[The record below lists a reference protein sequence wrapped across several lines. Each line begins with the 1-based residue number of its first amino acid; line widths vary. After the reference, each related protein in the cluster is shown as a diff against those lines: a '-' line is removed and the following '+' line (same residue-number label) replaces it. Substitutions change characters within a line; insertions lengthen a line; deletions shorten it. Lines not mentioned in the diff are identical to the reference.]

1 MNYSGLIVAVITFLV
16 IGMFHPLVI
25 KGEYYFGTRCWWAF
39 AIAGVAFIVA
49 SLMVDHHMASP
60 VLGVVGCSCL
70 WSILEIFEQ
79 KKRVEKGWFPMNPK
93 RRDDYK
99 PMIRMMATMVM
110 IAMTTAA
117 NAETLNVA
125 SPDGRLTVKIQDEA
139 GRVNYAVAYDGKEVM
154 KPSLLGFVSN
164 VGDFSRGLTYRGCKT
179 HEVNDSYSIRNIKA
193 RNVKY
198 HANELNATYAD
209 SKGREMTV
217 TFRVSDNDIAFRYS
231 MPQWGETASII
242 IKSEA
247 TSFRLPDDRT
257 TSFICPQSGPMVGW
271 MRTKPSYEEEYKPDA
286 PLTDKSAYGQ
296 GYTFPCLFRISNN
309 ESGDNTWVLISETE
323 VDGKYVGSH
332 LSDYSSE
339 KGYGIAFPMAGEANG
354 HGTADAALALPG
366 VTPWRT
372 ISVGGDLKPIVE
384 TTISTDVV
392 TPRYT
397 ASTDYRPGR
406 YTWSWLIWQD
416 TSINY
421 DDQVKFID
429 LAAAMGYEYVL
440 VDNWWD
446 KQIGRDRIVELSRY
460 AQGKGVSLMLW
471 YNSNG
476 AWSDAPQTPKQCM
489 NTSLAR
495 RKEMAW
501 LKSIGVKGIKVDFF
515 AGDKQHTIQLYED
528 ILADAND
535 FGIQVIFH
543 GCTLPR
549 GWERMYPNY
558 VASEAVLASENTF
571 FNEHHA
577 KQEAFELTMHP
588 FCRNAVASMDWGGT
602 IMNKYL
608 APDNK
613 SRHRRYTSDI
623 FEMAAAITI
632 QTSVQCIAMQPNN
645 LTELPQM
652 ELEFL
657 REVPTSWDETRFIDG
672 YPGKY
677 VVMARRSGDKWY
689 VVGLNA
695 TKQPLKLDI
704 DIPMFAGTTAAYYY
718 DKPSKKSLWPEPVL
732 GKLKVDAKGKARVVI
747 QPDGGI
753 IIK

>member
-1 MNYSGLIVAVITFLV
+1 MKKLLISAAMMLAMIT
-16 IGMFHPLVI
+16 
-25 KGEYYFGTRCWWAF
+25 
-39 AIAGVAFIVA
+39 
-49 SLMVDHHMASP
+49 
-60 VLGVVGCSCL
+60 
-70 WSILEIFEQ
+70 
-79 KKRVEKGWFPMNPK
+79 
-93 RRDDYK
+93 
-99 PMIRMMATMVM
+99 
-110 IAMTTAA
+110 A
-117 NAETLNVA
+117 NAENLKVT
-125 SPDGRLTVKIQDEA
+125 SPDGRLIVNLEDKGGIVTYT
-139 GRVNYAVAYDGKEVM
+139 VNYDGQEVI
-154 KPSLLGFVSN
+154 KPSQLGFISD
-164 VGDFSRGLTYRGCKT
+164 VGDFSKGLTFKKSKT
-179 HEVNDSYSIRNIKA
+179 HEVNDRYNIRNIKA
-193 RNVKY
+193 RNVEY

-209 SKGREMTV
+209 NKNREVTV
-217 TFRVSDNDIAFRYS
+217 TFRVSDNNIAFRYS
-231 MPQWGETASII
+231 MPQWGETASIL
-242 IKSEA
+242 IKEEA
-247 TSFRLPDDRT
+247 TSFALPEGT
-257 TSFICPQSGPMVGW
+257 TSFLCPQSSPMVGW

-286 PLTDKSAYGQ
+286 PLTDKSAYGE
-296 GYTFPCLFRISNN
+296 GYTFPCLFKVQPLQAPRGGMSNAGSN
-309 ESGDNTWVLISETE
+309 AQTSIPFGGDGGGIWLLISETG

-332 LSDYSSE
+332 LSDYKMSSPSSPLGGNE
-339 KGYGIAFPMAGEANG
+339 GGLGSYRIAFPMAGEANG
-354 HGTADAALALPG
+354 HGTTDAALALPG
-366 VTPWRT
+366 ATPWRT
-372 ISVGGDLKPIVE
+372 ITVGSDLKPIVE

-392 TPRYT
+392 EQKYD
-397 ASTDYRPGR
+397 ASIDYRPGR

-416 TSINY
+416 SSINY

-429 LAAAMGYEYVL
+429 LASAMGYEYVL

-446 KQIGRDRIVELSRY
+446 TQIGRDKIVKLSNY
-460 AQGKGVSLMLW
+460 AQSKGVSLMLW

-489 NTSLAR
+489 NTTLAR

-515 AGDKQHTIQLYED
+515 AGDKQHTMQLYED
-528 ILADAND
+528 ILTDAND
-535 FGIQVIFH
+535 FGLQVIFH

-577 KQEAFELTMHP
+577 INEGFELTMHP

-602 IMNKYL
+602 IMNRYL

-623 FEMAAAITI
+623 FEMAASIVI

-645 LTELPQM
+645 LTDLPKM
-652 ELEFL
+652 ELDFL

-695 TKQPLKLDI
+695 TTEPLKLEI
-704 DIPMFAGTTAAYYY
+704 DIPMFAGNTAAYYY
-718 DKPSKKSLWPEPVL
+718 DKPSKKSLWPESTL
-732 GKLKVDAKGKARVVI
+732 GTIKVDGNGKARVTI
-747 QPDGGI
+747 QPNGGI

>member
-1 MNYSGLIVAVITFLV
+1 MKKLLITSVL
-16 IGMFHPLVI
+16 M
-25 KGEYYFGTRCWWAF
+25 
-39 AIAGVAFIVA
+39 VA
-49 SLMVDHHMASP
+49 SV
-60 VLGVVGCSCL
+60 
-70 WSILEIFEQ
+70 F
-79 KKRVEKGWFPMNPK
+79 
-93 RRDDYK
+93 
-99 PMIRMMATMVM
+99 
-110 IAMTTAA
+110 AA
-117 NAETLNVA
+117 NAENLKVT
-125 SPDGRLTVKIQDEA
+125 SPDGRLI
-139 GRVNYAVAYDGKEVM
+139 VNLNDKGGIVTYDVTYDGQEAV
-154 KPSLLGFVSN
+154 KPSRLGLITN
-164 VGDFSRGLTYRGCKT
+164 VGDFSRGLSFKT
-179 HEVNDSYSIRNIKA
+179 STTRQVSDSYSIRNIKA
-193 RNVKY
+193 RNVEY
-198 HANELNATYAD
+198 RANELNATYTD
-209 SKGREMTV
+209 KQNREITV
-217 TFRVSDNDIAFRYS
+217 TFRVSDNNIAFRYS

-242 IKSEA
+242 IKEEA
-247 TSFRLPDDRT
+247 TSFAFPDGT
-257 TSFICPQSGPMVGW
+257 TSFICPQSSPMVGW

-286 PLTDKSAYGQ
+286 PLTDKSAYGE
-296 GYTFPCLFRISNN
+296 GYTFPCLFKVGN
-309 ESGDNTWVLISETE
+309 EKLEAGNYWVLISETG

-332 LSDYSSE
+332 LSDYSADN
-339 KGYGIAFPMAGEANG
+339 GYRIAFPMPGEANG
-354 HGTADAALALPG
+354 HGTTDAALALPG
-366 VTPWRT
+366 ATPWRT
-372 ISVGGDLKPIVE
+372 ITVGSDLRPIVE

-392 TPRYT
+392 EQKYA

-421 DDQVKFID
+421 QDQVKFID
-429 LAAAMGYEYVL
+429 LASAMGYEYVL

-446 KQIGRDRIVELSRY
+446 TQIGRDKIVELSKY

-489 NTSLAR
+489 NTTLAR

-515 AGDKQHTIQLYED
+515 AGDKQHTMQLYED
-528 ILADAND
+528 ILTDAND

-577 KQEAFELTMHP
+577 INEGFELTMHP

-602 IMNKYL
+602 IMNRYMS
-608 APDNK
+608 PDNK

-623 FEMAAAITI
+623 FEMAAAIVI
-632 QTSVQCIAMQPNN
+632 QTSVQCIAIQPNN
-645 LTELPQM
+645 LTDLPQM
-652 ELEFL
+652 ELDFL

-677 VVMARRSGDKWY
+677 IVMARRSGDRWY

-695 TKQPLKLDI
+695 TKEPLKLDI
-704 DIPMFAGTTAAYYY
+704 NIPMFADTTAAYYY
-718 DKPSKKSLWPEPVL
+718 DKPSKKSLWPESIL
-732 GKLKVDAKGKARVVI
+732 GKIKVDAKGKTKITI
-747 QPDGGI
+747 QPNGGI

>member
-1 MNYSGLIVAVITFLV
+1 MKKLLITSVL
-16 IGMFHPLVI
+16 M
-25 KGEYYFGTRCWWAF
+25 
-39 AIAGVAFIVA
+39 VA
-49 SLMVDHHMASP
+49 SV
-60 VLGVVGCSCL
+60 
-70 WSILEIFEQ
+70 F
-79 KKRVEKGWFPMNPK
+79 
-93 RRDDYK
+93 
-99 PMIRMMATMVM
+99 
-110 IAMTTAA
+110 AA
-117 NAETLNVA
+117 NAENLKVT
-125 SPDGRLTVKIQDEA
+125 SPDGRLI
-139 GRVNYAVAYDGKEVM
+139 VNLNDKGGIVTYDVTYDGQEAV
-154 KPSLLGFVSN
+154 KPSRLGLITN
-164 VGDFSRGLTYRGCKT
+164 VGDFSRGLSFKT
-179 HEVNDSYSIRNIKA
+179 STTRQVSDSYSIRNIKA
-193 RNVKY
+193 RNVEY
-198 HANELNATYAD
+198 RANELNATYTD
-209 SKGREMTV
+209 KQNREITV
-217 TFRVSDNDIAFRYS
+217 TFRVSDNNIAFRYS

-242 IKSEA
+242 IKEAA
-247 TSFRLPDDRT
+247 TSFACPDGT
-257 TSFICPQSGPMVGW
+257 TSLICPQSSPMVGW

-286 PLTDKSAYGQ
+286 PLTDKSAYGE
-296 GYTFPCLFRISNN
+296 GYTFPCLFKVGN
-309 ESGDNTWVLISETE
+309 EKLEAGNYWVLISETG

-332 LSDYSSE
+332 LSDYSADN
-339 KGYGIAFPMAGEANG
+339 GYRIAFPMPGEANG
-354 HGTADAALALPG
+354 HGTTDAALALPG
-366 VTPWRT
+366 ATPWRT
-372 ISVGGDLKPIVE
+372 ITVGSDLRPIVE

-392 TPRYT
+392 EQKYAP
-397 ASTDYRPGR
+397 SIDYRPGR

-421 DDQVKFID
+421 ADQVKFID
-429 LAAAMGYEYVL
+429 LASAMGYEYVL

-446 KQIGRDRIVELSRY
+446 TQIGRDKIVELSKY

-489 NTSLAR
+489 NTTLAR

-515 AGDKQHTIQLYED
+515 AGDKQHTMQLYED
-528 ILADAND
+528 ILTDAND

-577 KQEAFELTMHP
+577 IQEGFELTMHP

-602 IMNKYL
+602 IMNRYMS
-608 APDNK
+608 PDNK

-623 FEMAAAITI
+623 FEMAAAIVI
-632 QTSVQCIAMQPNN
+632 QTSVQCIAIQPNN
-645 LTELPQM
+645 LTDLPQM
-652 ELEFL
+652 ELDFL

-677 VVMARRSGDKWY
+677 IVMARRSGDRWY

-695 TKQPLKLDI
+695 TKEPLKLDI
-704 DIPMFAGTTAAYYY
+704 NIPMFADTTAAYYY
-718 DKPSKKSLWPEPVL
+718 DKPSKKSLWPESIL
-732 GKLKVDAKGKARVVI
+732 GKIKVDAKGKTKITI
-747 QPDGGI
+747 QPNGGI

>member
-1 MNYSGLIVAVITFLV
+1 MQNINLNLLLKMKKLLISA
-16 IGMFHPLVI
+16 
-25 KGEYYFGTRCWWAF
+25 A
-39 AIAGVAFIVA
+39 
-49 SLMVDHHMASP
+49 
-60 VLGVVGCSCL
+60 
-70 WSILEIFEQ
+70 
-79 KKRVEKGWFPMNPK
+79 
-93 RRDDYK
+93 
-99 PMIRMMATMVM
+99 MML
-110 IAMTTAA
+110 AMMTA
-117 NAETLNVA
+117 NAENLKVT
-125 SPDGRLTVKIQDEA
+125 SPDGRLIVNLTDE
-139 GRVNYAVAYDGKEVM
+139 GGIVTYAVTYDGQEVI
-154 KPSLLGFVSN
+154 KPSQLGFVSN
-164 VGDFSRGLTYRGCKT
+164 VGDFSKGLTFKKSKT
-179 HEVNDSYSIRNIKA
+179 HEVNDRYNIRNIKA
-193 RNVKY
+193 GNVEY

-209 SKGREMTV
+209 SKKREMTI
-217 TFRVSDNDIAFRYS
+217 TFRVSDNNIAFRYS

-242 IKSEA
+242 VKSEA
-247 TSFRLPDDRT
+247 TSFSLPDRT
-257 TSFICPQSGPMVGW
+257 TSFLCPQSSPMVGW

-286 PLTDKSAYGQ
+286 PLTDKSAYGE
-296 GYTFPCLFRISNN
+296 GYTFPCLFKVQPPQAPRGGMSNADSN
-309 ESGDNTWVLISETE
+309 EQPFLPIEGVRGGLWVLISETG

-332 LSDYSSE
+332 LSDYTMRSPSSPSGE
-339 KGYGIAFPMAGEANG
+339 LDGGCGGSGFYQIAFPMAGEANG
-354 HGTADAALALPG
+354 HGTTDAALALPG
-366 VTPWRT
+366 TTPWRT
-372 ISVGGDLKPIVE
+372 ITVGNNLKPIVE

-392 TPRYT
+392 EQKYD
-397 ASTDYRPGR
+397 ASIEYQPGR

-416 TSINY
+416 NSINY

-429 LAAAMGYEYVL
+429 LASAMGYEYVL

-446 KQIGRDRIVELSRY
+446 TQIGRDKIVKLSNY
-460 AQGKGVSLMLW
+460 AQSKGVSLMLW

-489 NTSLAR
+489 NTTLAR

-515 AGDKQHTIQLYED
+515 AGDKQHTMQLYED
-528 ILADAND
+528 ILTDAND

-577 KQEAFELTMHP
+577 IQEGFELTMHP

-602 IMNKYL
+602 IMNRYMS
-608 APDNK
+608 PDNK

-623 FEMAAAITI
+623 FEMAASILI

-645 LTELPQM
+645 LSDLPQM
-652 ELEFL
+652 ELDFL

-677 VVMARRSGDKWY
+677 IVMARRSGDKWY

-695 TKQPLKLDI
+695 TKETLKLDI

-718 DKPSKKSLWPEPVL
+718 DKPSKKSLWPESIL
-732 GKLKVDAKGKARVVI
+732 GKIKVDAKGKAKIAI
-747 QPDGGI
+747 QPNGGI

>member
-1 MNYSGLIVAVITFLV
+1 MKKLLITSVL
-16 IGMFHPLVI
+16 M
-25 KGEYYFGTRCWWAF
+25 
-39 AIAGVAFIVA
+39 VA
-49 SLMVDHHMASP
+49 SV
-60 VLGVVGCSCL
+60 
-70 WSILEIFEQ
+70 F
-79 KKRVEKGWFPMNPK
+79 
-93 RRDDYK
+93 
-99 PMIRMMATMVM
+99 
-110 IAMTTAA
+110 AA
-117 NAETLNVA
+117 NAENLKVT
-125 SPDGRLTVKIQDEA
+125 SPDGRLI
-139 GRVNYAVAYDGKEVM
+139 VNLNDKGGIVTYDVTYDGQEAV
-154 KPSLLGFVSN
+154 KPSRLGLITN
-164 VGDFSRGLTYRGCKT
+164 VGDFSRGLSFKT
-179 HEVNDSYSIRNIKA
+179 STTRQVSDSYSIRNIKA
-193 RNVKY
+193 RNVEY
-198 HANELNATYAD
+198 RANELNATYTD
-209 SKGREMTV
+209 KQNREITV
-217 TFRVSDNDIAFRYS
+217 TFRVSDNNIAFRYS

-242 IKSEA
+242 IKEEA
-247 TSFRLPDDRT
+247 TSFAFPDGT
-257 TSFICPQSGPMVGW
+257 TSFICPQSSPMVGW

-286 PLTDKSAYGQ
+286 PLTDKSAYGE
-296 GYTFPCLFRISNN
+296 GYTFPCLFKVGN
-309 ESGDNTWVLISETE
+309 EKLEAGNYWVLISETG

-332 LSDYSSE
+332 LSDYSADN
-339 KGYGIAFPMAGEANG
+339 GYRIAFPMPGEANG
-354 HGTADAALALPG
+354 HGTTDAALALPG
-366 VTPWRT
+366 ATPWRT
-372 ISVGGDLKPIVE
+372 ITVGSDLRPIVE

-392 TPRYT
+392 EQKYAP
-397 ASTDYRPGR
+397 SIDYRPGR

-421 DDQVKFID
+421 ADQVKFID
-429 LAAAMGYEYVL
+429 LASAMGYEYVL

-446 KQIGRDRIVELSRY
+446 TQIGRDKIVELSKY

-489 NTSLAR
+489 NTTLAR

-515 AGDKQHTIQLYED
+515 AGDKQHTMQLYED
-528 ILADAND
+528 ILTDAND

-577 KQEAFELTMHP
+577 IQEGFELTMHP

-602 IMNKYL
+602 IMNRYMS
-608 APDNK
+608 PDNK

-623 FEMAAAITI
+623 FEMAAAIVI

-645 LTELPQM
+645 LTDLPQM
-652 ELEFL
+652 ELDFL

-677 VVMARRSGDKWY
+677 IVMARRSGDRWY

-695 TKQPLKLDI
+695 TKEPLKLDI
-704 DIPMFAGTTAAYYY
+704 NIPMFADTTAAYYY
-718 DKPSKKSLWPEPVL
+718 DKPSKKSLWPESIL
-732 GKLKVDAKGKARVVI
+732 GKIKVDAKGKTKITI
-747 QPDGGI
+747 QPNGGI

>member
-1 MNYSGLIVAVITFLV
+1 M
-16 IGMFHPLVI
+16 
-25 KGEYYFGTRCWWAF
+25 
-39 AIAGVAFIVA
+39 
-49 SLMVDHHMASP
+49 LMVVS
-60 VLGVVGCSCL
+60 V
-70 WSILEIFEQ
+70 F
-79 KKRVEKGWFPMNPK
+79 
-93 RRDDYK
+93 
-99 PMIRMMATMVM
+99 AT
-110 IAMTTAA
+110 
-117 NAETLNVA
+117 NAENLKVT
-125 SPDGRLTVKIQDEA
+125 SPDGRLI
-139 GRVNYAVAYDGKEVM
+139 VNLNDKGGILTYDVTYDGQEVLL
-154 KPSLLGFVSN
+154 PSQLGFLSN
-164 VGDFSRGLTYRGCKT
+164 VGDFSKELTFKKSSTR
-179 HEVNDSYSIRNIKA
+179 EVNDSYSIRNIKT
-193 RNVKY
+193 RNVEY

-209 SKGREMTV
+209 KQNREMTV
-217 TFRVSDNDIAFRYS
+217 TFRVSDNNIAFRYS
-231 MPQWGETASII
+231 MPQWGETASIL
-242 IKSEA
+242 IKEEA
-247 TSFRLPDDRT
+247 TSFAFPDGT
-257 TSFICPQSGPMVGW
+257 TSFICPQSSPMVGW

-286 PLTDKSAYGQ
+286 PLTDKSAYGE
-296 GYTFPCLFRISNN
+296 GYTFPCLFKVRN
-309 ESGDNTWVLISETE
+309 EKLEVGNYWVLISETG

-332 LSDYSSE
+332 LSDYSADN
-339 KGYGIAFPMAGEANG
+339 GYRIAFPMPGEANG
-354 HGTADAALALPG
+354 HGTTDAALALPG
-366 VTPWRT
+366 ATPWRT
-372 ISVGGDLKPIVE
+372 ITVGSDLRPIVE

-392 TPRYT
+392 KQKYD
-397 ASTDYRPGR
+397 ASIDYRPGR

-421 DDQVKFID
+421 QDQVKFID
-429 LAAAMGYEYVL
+429 LASAMGYEYVL

-446 KQIGRDRIVELSRY
+446 TQIGRDKIVELSKY

-489 NTSLAR
+489 NTTLAR

-515 AGDKQHTIQLYED
+515 AGDKQHTMQLYED
-528 ILADAND
+528 ILTDAND

-577 KQEAFELTMHP
+577 IQEGFELTMHP

-602 IMNKYL
+602 IMNRYMS
-608 APDNK
+608 PDNK

-623 FEMAAAITI
+623 FEMAASIVI

-645 LTELPQM
+645 LTDLPQM
-652 ELEFL
+652 ELDFL

-677 VVMARRSGDKWY
+677 IVMARRSGDRWY

-695 TKQPLKLDI
+695 TNAPLKLDI
-704 DIPMFAGTTAAYYY
+704 SIPMFAGTTAAYYY
-718 DKPSKKSLWPEPVL
+718 DKPSKKSLWPESTL
-732 GKLKVDAKGKARVVI
+732 GSIKVDAKGKARITI
-747 QPDGGI
+747 QPNGGI

>member
-1 MNYSGLIVAVITFLV
+1 M
-16 IGMFHPLVI
+16 
-25 KGEYYFGTRCWWAF
+25 
-39 AIAGVAFIVA
+39 
-49 SLMVDHHMASP
+49 LMVVS
-60 VLGVVGCSCL
+60 V
-70 WSILEIFEQ
+70 F
-79 KKRVEKGWFPMNPK
+79 
-93 RRDDYK
+93 
-99 PMIRMMATMVM
+99 AT
-110 IAMTTAA
+110 
-117 NAETLNVA
+117 NAENLKVT
-125 SPDGRLTVKIQDEA
+125 SPDGRLI
-139 GRVNYAVAYDGKEVM
+139 VNLNDKGGILTYDVTHDGQEVLL
-154 KPSLLGFVSN
+154 PSQLGFLSN
-164 VGDFSRGLTYRGCKT
+164 VGDFSKELTYKKSSTR
-179 HEVNDSYSIRNIKA
+179 EVNDSYSIRNIKA
-193 RNVKY
+193 RNVEY

-209 SKGREMTV
+209 KQNREMTV
-217 TFRVSDNDIAFRYS
+217 TFRVSNNNIAFRYS
-231 MPQWGETASII
+231 MPQWGETASIL
-242 IKSEA
+242 IKEEA
-247 TSFRLPDDRT
+247 TSFAFPDGT
-257 TSFICPQSGPMVGW
+257 TSFICPQSSPMVGW
-271 MRTKPSYEEEYKPDA
+271 MRTKPSYEEEYKADA
-286 PLTDKSAYGQ
+286 PLTDKSAYGE
-296 GYTFPCLFRISNN
+296 GYTFPCLFQIKN
-309 ESGDNTWVLISETE
+309 EELKIKKWVLISETG

-332 LSDYSSE
+332 LSDYSADN
-339 KGYGIAFPMAGEANG
+339 GYRIAFPMPGEANG
-354 HGTADAALALPG
+354 HGTTDAALALPG
-366 VTPWRT
+366 ATPWRT
-372 ISVGGDLKPIVE
+372 ITVGSDLRPIVE

-392 TPRYT
+392 KQKYD
-397 ASTDYRPGR
+397 ASIDYRPGR

-421 DDQVKFID
+421 QDQVKFID
-429 LAAAMGYEYVL
+429 LASAMGYEYVL

-446 KQIGRDRIVELSRY
+446 TQIGRDKIVELSKY
-460 AQGKGVSLMLW
+460 AQSKGVCLMLW

-489 NTSLAR
+489 NTTLAR

-515 AGDKQHTIQLYED
+515 AGDKQHTMQLYED
-528 ILADAND
+528 ILTDAND

-577 KQEAFELTMHP
+577 INEGFELTMHP

-602 IMNKYL
+602 IMNRYMS
-608 APDNK
+608 PDNK

-623 FEMAAAITI
+623 FEMAASIVI

-645 LTELPQM
+645 LTDLPQM
-652 ELEFL
+652 ELDFL

-695 TKQPLKLDI
+695 TKEPLKLDI
-704 DIPMFAGTTAAYYY
+704 NIPMFAGSTAAYYY
-718 DKPSKKSLWPEPVL
+718 DKPSKKSLWPESTL
-732 GKLKVDAKGKARVVI
+732 GSIKVDAKGKARITI
-747 QPDGGI
+747 QPNGGI

>member
-1 MNYSGLIVAVITFLV
+1 MKKLLITSVL
-16 IGMFHPLVI
+16 M
-25 KGEYYFGTRCWWAF
+25 
-39 AIAGVAFIVA
+39 VA
-49 SLMVDHHMASP
+49 SV
-60 VLGVVGCSCL
+60 
-70 WSILEIFEQ
+70 F
-79 KKRVEKGWFPMNPK
+79 
-93 RRDDYK
+93 
-99 PMIRMMATMVM
+99 
-110 IAMTTAA
+110 AA
-117 NAETLNVA
+117 NAENLKVT
-125 SPDGRLTVKIQDEA
+125 SPDGRLI
-139 GRVNYAVAYDGKEVM
+139 VNLNDKGGIVTYDVTYDGQEAV
-154 KPSLLGFVSN
+154 KPSRLGLITN
-164 VGDFSRGLTYRGCKT
+164 VGDFSRGLSFKT
-179 HEVNDSYSIRNIKA
+179 STTRQVSDSYSIRNIKA
-193 RNVKY
+193 RNVEY
-198 HANELNATYAD
+198 RANELNATYTD
-209 SKGREMTV
+209 KQNREITV
-217 TFRVSDNDIAFRYS
+217 TFRVSDNNIAFRYS

-242 IKSEA
+242 IKEEA
-247 TSFRLPDDRT
+247 TSFAFPDGT
-257 TSFICPQSGPMVGW
+257 TSFICPQSSPMVGW

-286 PLTDKSAYGQ
+286 PLTDKSAYGE
-296 GYTFPCLFRISNN
+296 GYTFPCLFKVEN
-309 ESGDNTWVLISETE
+309 EKLEAGNYWVLISETG

-332 LSDYSSE
+332 LSDYSADN
-339 KGYGIAFPMAGEANG
+339 GYRIAFPMPGEANG
-354 HGTADAALALPG
+354 HGTTDAALALPG
-366 VTPWRT
+366 ATPWRT
-372 ISVGGDLKPIVE
+372 ITVGSDLRPIVE

-392 TPRYT
+392 EQKYAP
-397 ASTDYRPGR
+397 SIDYRPGR

-421 DDQVKFID
+421 ADQVKFID
-429 LAAAMGYEYVL
+429 LASAMGYEYVL

-446 KQIGRDRIVELSRY
+446 TQIGRDKIVELSKY

-489 NTSLAR
+489 NTTLAR

-515 AGDKQHTIQLYED
+515 AGDKQHTMQLYED
-528 ILADAND
+528 ILTDAND

-577 KQEAFELTMHP
+577 IQEGFELTMHP

-602 IMNKYL
+602 IMNRYMS
-608 APDNK
+608 PDNK

-623 FEMAAAITI
+623 FEMAAAIVI
-632 QTSVQCIAMQPNN
+632 QTSVQCIAIQPNN
-645 LTELPQM
+645 LTDLPQM
-652 ELEFL
+652 ELDFL

-677 VVMARRSGDKWY
+677 IVMVRRSGDRWY

-695 TKQPLKLDI
+695 TKEPLKLDI
-704 DIPMFAGTTAAYYY
+704 NIPMFADTTAAYYY
-718 DKPSKKSLWPEPVL
+718 DKPSKKSLWPESIL
-732 GKLKVDAKGKARVVI
+732 GKIKVDAKGKTKITI
-747 QPDGGI
+747 QPNGGI

>member
-1 MNYSGLIVAVITFLV
+1 MKKLLITSVL
-16 IGMFHPLVI
+16 M
-25 KGEYYFGTRCWWAF
+25 
-39 AIAGVAFIVA
+39 VA
-49 SLMVDHHMASP
+49 SV
-60 VLGVVGCSCL
+60 
-70 WSILEIFEQ
+70 F
-79 KKRVEKGWFPMNPK
+79 
-93 RRDDYK
+93 
-99 PMIRMMATMVM
+99 
-110 IAMTTAA
+110 AA
-117 NAETLNVA
+117 NAENLKVT
-125 SPDGRLTVKIQDEA
+125 SPDGRLI
-139 GRVNYAVAYDGKEVM
+139 VNLNDKGGIVTYDVTYDGQEAV
-154 KPSLLGFVSN
+154 KPSRLGLITN
-164 VGDFSRGLTYRGCKT
+164 VGDFSRGLSFKT
-179 HEVNDSYSIRNIKA
+179 STTRQVSDSYSIRNIKA
-193 RNVKY
+193 RNVEY
-198 HANELNATYAD
+198 RANELNATYTD
-209 SKGREMTV
+209 KQNREITV
-217 TFRVSDNDIAFRYS
+217 TFRVSDNNIAFRYS

-242 IKSEA
+242 IKEEA
-247 TSFRLPDDRT
+247 TSFAFPDGT
-257 TSFICPQSGPMVGW
+257 TSFICPQSSPMVGW

-286 PLTDKSAYGQ
+286 PLTDKSAYGE
-296 GYTFPCLFRISNN
+296 GYTFPCLFKVGN
-309 ESGDNTWVLISETE
+309 EKLEAGNYWVLISETG

-332 LSDYSSE
+332 LSDYSADN
-339 KGYGIAFPMAGEANG
+339 GYRIAFPMPGEANG
-354 HGTADAALALPG
+354 HGTTDAALALPG
-366 VTPWRT
+366 ATPWRT
-372 ISVGGDLKPIVE
+372 ITVGSDLRPIVE

-392 TPRYT
+392 EQKYAP
-397 ASTDYRPGR
+397 SIDYRPGR

-421 DDQVKFID
+421 ADQVKFID
-429 LAAAMGYEYVL
+429 LASAMGYEYVL

-446 KQIGRDRIVELSRY
+446 TQIGRDKIVELSKY

-489 NTSLAR
+489 NPPLAR

-515 AGDKQHTIQLYED
+515 AGDKQHTMQLYED
-528 ILADAND
+528 ILTDAND

-577 KQEAFELTMHP
+577 IHEGFELTMHP

-602 IMNKYL
+602 IMNRYMS
-608 APDNK
+608 PDNK

-623 FEMAAAITI
+623 FEMAAAIVI
-632 QTSVQCIAMQPNN
+632 QTSVQCIAIQPNN
-645 LTELPQM
+645 LTDLPQM
-652 ELEFL
+652 ELDFL

-677 VVMARRSGDKWY
+677 IVMARRSGDRWY

-695 TKQPLKLDI
+695 TKEPLKLDI
-704 DIPMFAGTTAAYYY
+704 NIPMFADTTAAYYY
-718 DKPSKKSLWPEPVL
+718 DKPSKKSLWPESIL
-732 GKLKVDAKGKARVVI
+732 GKIKVDAKGKTKITI
-747 QPDGGI
+747 QPNGGI